1 MSYILYLLFPF
12 FFLYFSADPVSN
24 ISLTFGSKEAAIN
37 YAEKQG
43 NCMLFPFDN
52 IFKEEKKT
60 CMIILYYSTEL
71 QNQYF
76 LFPELLNGCSV
87 PKKLYQ
93 EILRSLK
100 VNGHVIAGIKWHEN
114 HKLPFST
121 HKEMVE
127 FKKYRKEHIIAR
139 IKCKIIFFGN
149 YFFVLLKYLG
159 WNYEVDE
166 KHEVKPK
173 AKSYGANF
181 AWSKKTRVSTK

>member
-1 MSYILYLLFPF
+1 M
-12 FFLYFSADPVSN
+12 SN

-60 CMIILYYSTEL
+60 CVIILYYSTEL
-71 QNQYF
+71 QNHYF

-87 PKKLYQ
+87 PQKLYQ
-93 EILRSLK
+93 DILRCLK

-139 IKCKIIFFGN
+139 IIM
-149 YFFVLLKYLG
+149 
-159 WNYEVDE
+159 
-166 KHEVKPK
+166 
-173 AKSYGANF
+173 
-181 AWSKKTRVSTK
+181 

>member
-1 MSYILYLLFPF
+1 MYLLFTF

-60 CMIILYYSTEL
+60 CVIILYYSTEL

-87 PKKLYQ
+87 PQKLYQ
-93 EILRSLK
+93 DILRSLK

-139 IKCKIIFFGN
+139 IN
-149 YFFVLLKYLG
+149 
-159 WNYEVDE
+159 NM
-166 KHEVKPK
+166 
-173 AKSYGANF
+173 
-181 AWSKKTRVSTK
+181 